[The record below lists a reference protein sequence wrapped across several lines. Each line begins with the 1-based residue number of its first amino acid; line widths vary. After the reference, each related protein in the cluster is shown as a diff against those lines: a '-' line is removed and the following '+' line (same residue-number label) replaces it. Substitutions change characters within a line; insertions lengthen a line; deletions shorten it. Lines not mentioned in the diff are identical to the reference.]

1 MTKQKH
7 ATRTAFVAAGA
18 SALLLVTGSGPEA
31 AWAGS
36 TVGAAAPVRV
46 TAVAAPLSVADPGDA
61 DAAIH
66 LATAANHARA
76 AAKVSAATVAAA
88 VAAAPP
94 AKATPRATPAKAT
107 AKPTASKPAKPKP
120 KPAAVT
126 PTSTK
131 PKATP
136 KPITISRYT
145 NAPGSQAAVDDCK
158 LVLWTTRPMWLAAH
172 NHCGYQWLATV
183 PTGTVVTVTTG
194 VAAGTYVV
202 TGHIRLARQSGSLP
216 APKADLVLQT
226 CVGTGTGFTLARRV
240 R

>member
-1 MTKQKH
+1 MSRQQH

-31 AWAGS
+31 AWGGS
-36 TVGAAAPVRV
+36 PVGTAAPVRA
-46 TAVAAPLSVADPGDA
+46 TAVAAPLSVAGPDEA
-61 DAAIH
+61 DAAIR
-66 LATAANHARA
+66 LASAANHARA
-76 AAKVSAATVAAA
+76 AAKASATTVAAA
-88 VAAAPP
+88 VVKAQAAR
-94 AKATPRATPAKAT
+94 ATSRATPARAT
-107 AKPTASKPAKPKP
+107 TKPTASKPAQPKP
-120 KPAAVT
+120 KPAAVA

-131 PKATP
+131 SSSTL

-145 NAPGSQAAVDDCK
+145 NAPGSQAAINDCQ